1 MLAESGLT
9 LSATVPADGV
19 MGGMYCDAI
28 SNGAPHPAAAKL
40 WIEWITGGKGALLYL
55 DGGAIPALYPQ
66 FVAQGIVP
74 ADVQAKLPSID
85 ELKALHF
92 PTMDQTAKA
101 SAAVGAQWNRA
112 IA

>member
-1 MLAESGLT
+1 
-9 LSATVPADGV
+9 VPADGV

-40 WIEWITGGKGALLYL
+40 WIEWITSGKGALLYL

-66 FVAQGIVP
+66 FVAQRIVP

-85 ELKALHF
+85 ELKALRF